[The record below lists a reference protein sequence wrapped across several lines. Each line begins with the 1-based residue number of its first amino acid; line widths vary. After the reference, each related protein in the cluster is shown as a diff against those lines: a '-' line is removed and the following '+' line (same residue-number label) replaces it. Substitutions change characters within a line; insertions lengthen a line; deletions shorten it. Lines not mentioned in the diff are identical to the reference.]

1 MIFINFIKKCYKNL
15 FFHMPSMITLT
26 IFSVCGMIQRKVQI
40 VITSPSFLIC
50 TFVTTFFILIK
61 ALAGIRPN
69 NLFHFNQSSC
79 WDKAFTVLFQTFD
92 QPKMWWGG
100 VVTRQ
105 LEYRMGCCLGEKRAW
120 VSIKRG
126 SLTFF

>member
-1 MIFINFIKKCYKNL
+1 MWDD
-15 FFHMPSMITLT
+15 TT
-26 IFSVCGMIQRKVQI
+26 E
-40 VITSPSFLIC
+40 SPDSYNKSFLLDMYFC
-50 TFVTTFFILIK
+50 
-61 ALAGIRPN
+61 N